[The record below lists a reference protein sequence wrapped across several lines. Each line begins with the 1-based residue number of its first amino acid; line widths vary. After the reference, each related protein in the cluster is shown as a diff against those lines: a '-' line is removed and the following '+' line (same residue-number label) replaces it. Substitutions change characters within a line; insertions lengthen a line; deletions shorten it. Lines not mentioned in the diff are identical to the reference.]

1 MASSLFG
8 KLAGLARSPQ
18 GQRVISQAARKAQEL
33 AKDPATRARIDQ
45 GAARVRAEVDRRRG
59 GSGRSANPTDPTE
72 RSDIP
77 GSDGGASGGA
87 AGGAAGPAGPDVSP
101 R

>member
-18 GQRVISQAARKAQEL
+18 GQRVISQATRKAQQL
-33 AKDPATRARIDQ
+33 AKDPATRAKLDQ
-45 GAARVRAEVDRRRG
+45 GAARVRAEVDKRRG

-72 RSDIP
+72 PSDIP
-77 GSDGGASGGA
+77 GSNGGT
-87 AGGAAGPAGPDVSP
+87 AGPGVTP